1 MKEFFRQHGL
11 RILAVAAAVAV
22 ALSLLTYFSSTSSV
36 LENIAGVLTY
46 PFRAAATA
54 VSDWAADKR
63 QYYEDTTTLKEEN
76 AALKKEIADLRAQQ
90 RQAQADSEENKL
102 LRELLKLQQQRRDFT
117 FVSTAV
123 LAHSES
129 SWTSSLSLNHGTD
142 QDIAV
147 GDCVVSAEGYLV
159 GVISEVGLNWSTV
172 LTVID
177 TDTELGARIFRTG
190 EVAVAEGDFSL
201 MGQGKLKLSY
211 LTSDD
216 QVLIG
221 DQIVTSGLGG
231 YYPSGLVIGSQTTA
245 LKWTFYALAA
255 AALLFLRRLLLGSM
269 TFFGVIPFLPP
280 VILAVMASFEL
291 PRSSVIAGIVFGALC
306 DLVLP
311 APFACLYTIAFTLAA
326 LLISTVVSNLLQQGF
341 ARALLSTVLTF
352 LLVDLLQA
360 FALLPRSGSTAIL
373 SMLHLFARETA
384 LSCLLLAP
392 VYPALRAVRRA
403 FPD

>member
-123 LAHSES
+123 LD
-129 SWTSSLSLNHGTD
+129 HGTD

-216 QVLIG
+216 EVLIG

-231 YYPSGLVIGSQTTA
+231 YYPSGLVIGSVESLQTGDDGLA
-245 LKWTFYALAA
+245 RYAVLTPMMDF
-255 AALLFLRRLLLGSM
+255 AALTEVF
-269 TFFGVIPFLPP
+269 VITDYD
-280 VILAVMASFEL
+280 
-291 PRSSVIAGIVFGALC
+291 IV
-306 DLVLP
+306 D
-311 APFACLYTIAFTLAA
+311 
-326 LLISTVVSNLLQQGF
+326 
-341 ARALLSTVLTF
+341 
-352 LLVDLLQA
+352 
-360 FALLPRSGSTAIL
+360 
-373 SMLHLFARETA
+373 
-384 LSCLLLAP
+384 
-392 VYPALRAVRRA
+392 
-403 FPD
+403 

>member
-90 RQAQADSEENKL
+90 RQAQADSDENKL

-190 EVAVAEGDFSL
+190 EVAVAEGDFAL

-216 QVLIG
+216 EVLIG

-231 YYPSGLVIGSQTTA
+231 YYPSGLVIGSVESLQTGDDGLA
-245 LKWTFYALAA
+245 RYAVLAPMMDF
-255 AALLFLRRLLLGSM
+255 AALTEVF
-269 TFFGVIPFLPP
+269 VITDYD
-280 VILAVMASFEL
+280 
-291 PRSSVIAGIVFGALC
+291 IV
-306 DLVLP
+306 D
-311 APFACLYTIAFTLAA
+311 
-326 LLISTVVSNLLQQGF
+326 
-341 ARALLSTVLTF
+341 
-352 LLVDLLQA
+352 
-360 FALLPRSGSTAIL
+360 
-373 SMLHLFARETA
+373 
-384 LSCLLLAP
+384 
-392 VYPALRAVRRA
+392 
-403 FPD
+403 

>member
-159 GVISEVGLNWSTV
+159 GVITDAGLTWSTV
-172 LTVID
+172 TTILD
-177 TDTELGARIFRTG
+177 TDSQLGAKVFRTG
-190 EVAVAEGDFSL
+190 EVTVAMGDLSL
-201 MGQGKLKLSY
+201 MQQGRLKLSY
-211 LTSDD
+211 LSDESGL
-216 QVLIG
+216 VNG
-221 DQIVTSGLGG
+221 DLLLTSGLGG
-231 YYPSGLVIGSQTTA
+231 YYPSGLGIGSVEEVRTDDNGLT
-245 LKWTFYALAA
+245 KYA
-255 AALLFLRRLLLGSM
+255 
-269 TFFGVIPFLPP
+269 
-280 VILAVMASFEL
+280 
-291 PRSSVIAGIVFGALC
+291 VIA
-306 DLVLP
+306 P
-311 APFACLYTIAFTLAA
+311 
-326 LLISTVVSNLLQQGF
+326 
-341 ARALLSTVLTF
+341 
-352 LLVDLLQA
+352 LVDMNQLTEV
-360 FALLPRSGSTAIL
+360 FVITDFDI
-373 SMLHLFARETA
+373 
-384 LSCLLLAP
+384 
-392 VYPALRAVRRA
+392 V
-403 FPD
+403 D